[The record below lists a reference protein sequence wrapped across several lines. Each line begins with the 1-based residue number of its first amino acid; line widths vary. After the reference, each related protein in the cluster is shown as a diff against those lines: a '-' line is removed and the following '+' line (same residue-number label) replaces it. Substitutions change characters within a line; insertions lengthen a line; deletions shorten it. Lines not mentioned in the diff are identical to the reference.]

1 MGFFVLK
8 LGFQDPGSVSLNSTE
23 VTSGWLGLLG
33 EGVGAGSWVWALGS
47 PPRPPGR
54 ERKKRNEWSRSWGLG
69 GADNPENTLLLGLS
83 PHVLLLS

>member
-8 LGFQDPGSVSLNSTE
+8 LGFQDPGSVSLNFTE

-47 PPRPPGR
+47 PPRPPDR
-54 ERKKRNEWSRSWGLG
+54 ERKKRNEWSGSWGLEG
-69 GADNPENTLLLGLS
+69 LIMLRTLS
-83 PHVLLLS
+83 FWDSVLMYFF